1 MKSTA
6 SEPGLI
12 NVWGCNTTLDLQVKT
27 TYSWGGLSGRSLFHL
42 SCSLAFIFSC
52 TFLLRTAPHVDS
64 SCISFCRSSAKRQV
78 KTSQDDAKLCQ
89 LQLSVNKSQILYKFS
104 LQSSS
109 LARLLIIAL
118 RLSLLCLSRRS
129 SFTSE

>member
-42 SCSLAFIFSC
+42 SCSLAFIFL
-52 TFLLRTAPHVDS
+52 FLLRTAPHVDS

-78 KTSQDDAKLCQ
+78 ETSQDDAKLCQ

-129 SFTSE
+129 SVTSE